1 MGFGRL
7 LMAKLRGLG
16 LGSCLLGLLLAGCG
30 PPPVPPPAL
39 ATKTSDGTSASDSAG
54 KGDKADKG
62 TKGGQGRGGKAKL
75 AKLPE
80 DATQAYKS
88 AMNACND
95 QATKQTMGSVLTILS
110 RLRPG
115 AYHANYV
122 ACMKTKGY
130 EVE

>member
-1 MGFGRL
+1 
-7 LMAKLRGLG
+7 MAKLRGLG

-39 ATKTSDGTSASDSAG
+39 ATKAPDGSASASSASDS
-54 KGDKADKG
+54 DKAAKSEKPQ
-62 TKGGQGRGGKAKL
+62 KGGQSKSGKGKL

-80 DATQAYKS
+80 DPTQAYKS
-88 AMNACND
+88 AMNACNEL
-95 QATKQTMGSVLTILS
+95 AARQTMGSVLTILS

-130 EVE
+130 EVQ